1 MSMTDK
7 EKIKE
12 LEEKLAKY
20 EGMPHAKFYTAL
32 LEGVD
37 HITNEIKKK
46 RLNFDDDPFAKNIF
60 LLAKDAE
67 KIMASLEKGSSFF
80 IIQDKTAPTKKAEK
94 SSTVAI

>member
-1 MSMTDK
+1 MTDK

-12 LEEKLAKY
+12 LESKLAKY
-20 EGMPHAKFYTAL
+20 ESMPHAKFYTAL

-46 RLNFDDDPFAKNIF
+46 RLDFDSDPFAKNIF

-80 IIQDKTAPTKKAEK
+80 VIQDKVAPTKKAEK
-94 SSTVAI
+94 STTVAI

>member
-1 MSMTDK
+1 MTDK

-12 LEEKLAKY
+12 LEGKLAKY

-32 LEGVD
+32 LEGVE

-80 IIQDKTAPTKKAEK
+80 IIQDKTVPTKKAEK
-94 SSTVAI
+94 SSTTAI

>member
-1 MSMTDK
+1 
-7 EKIKE
+7 
-12 LEEKLAKY
+12 
-20 EGMPHAKFYTAL
+20 MPHAKFYTAL

-80 IIQDKTAPTKKAEK
+80 IIQDKNVPTKKAEK
-94 SSTVAI
+94 SSTTAI

>member
-1 MSMTDK
+1 
-7 EKIKE
+7 
-12 LEEKLAKY
+12 
-20 EGMPHAKFYTAL
+20 MPHAKFYTAL
-32 LEGVD
+32 LEGVE

-80 IIQDKTAPTKKAEK
+80 IIQDKNVPTKKAEK
-94 SSTVAI
+94 SSTTAI

>member
-1 MSMTDK
+1 MTDK

-12 LEEKLAKY
+12 LEGKLAKY
-20 EGMPHAKFYTAL
+20 ESMPHAKFYTAL

-46 RLNFDDDPFAKNIF
+46 RLDFDSDPFAKNIF

-80 IIQDKTAPTKKAEK
+80 VIQDKAIPTKKAEK
-94 SSTVAI
+94 SNTVAI

>member
-1 MSMTDK
+1 MTDK

-12 LEEKLAKY
+12 LEGKLAKY
-20 EGMPHAKFYTAL
+20 ESMPHAKFYTAL

-46 RLNFDDDPFAKNIF
+46 RLDFDSDPFAKNIF

-80 IIQDKTAPTKKAEK
+80 VIQDKVAPTKKAEK
-94 SSTVAI
+94 SNTVAI

>member
-1 MSMTDK
+1 
-7 EKIKE
+7 
-12 LEEKLAKY
+12 
-20 EGMPHAKFYTAL
+20 MPHAKFYTAL

-80 IIQDKTAPTKKAEK
+80 IIQDKNVPTKKAEK
-94 SSTVAI
+94 SSTTAF

>member
-1 MSMTDK
+1 MTDK

-12 LEEKLAKY
+12 LEGKLAKY

-32 LEGVD
+32 LEGVE

-46 RLNFDDDPFAKNIF
+46 RLDFDNDPFAKNIF

-80 IIQDKTAPTKKAEK
+80 VIQEKTTPTKKAEK
-94 SSTVAI
+94 SNTKAF

>member
-1 MSMTDK
+1 MTDK

-12 LEEKLAKY
+12 LEGKLAKY
-20 EGMPHAKFYTAL
+20 ESMPHAKFYTAL

-46 RLNFDDDPFAKNIF
+46 RLDFDSDPF
-60 LLAKDAE
+60 AE

-80 IIQDKTAPTKKAEK
+80 VIQDKAAPTKKAEK
-94 SSTVAI
+94 SNTVAI

>member
-1 MSMTDK
+1 MTDK

-20 EGMPHAKFYTAL
+20 EGLPHAKFYTAL
-32 LEGVD
+32 LEGVE
-37 HITNEIKKK
+37 HITKQIKNKS
-46 RLNFDDDPFAKNIF
+46 LDFDSDPFAKNIF

-80 IIQDKTAPTKKAEK
+80 IIQEKVATTKKAEK
-94 SSTVAI
+94 SNTRAI

>member
-1 MSMTDK
+1 MTDK

-12 LEEKLAKY
+12 LESKLAKY
-20 EGMPHAKFYTAL
+20 ESMPHAKFYTAL

-46 RLNFDDDPFAKNIF
+46 RLDFDSDPFAKNIF

-80 IIQDKTAPTKKAEK
+80 VIQDKVAPTKKAEK
-94 SSTVAI
+94 SNTVAI

>member
-1 MSMTDK
+1 MTDK

-12 LEEKLAKY
+12 LEGKLAKY
-20 EGMPHAKFYTAL
+20 EGMPHAKFYNAL
-32 LEGVD
+32 LEGVE

-46 RLNFDDDPFAKNIF
+46 RLDFDNDPFAKNIF

-80 IIQDKTAPTKKAEK
+80 VIQEKTTPTKKAEK
-94 SSTVAI
+94 SNTVAI